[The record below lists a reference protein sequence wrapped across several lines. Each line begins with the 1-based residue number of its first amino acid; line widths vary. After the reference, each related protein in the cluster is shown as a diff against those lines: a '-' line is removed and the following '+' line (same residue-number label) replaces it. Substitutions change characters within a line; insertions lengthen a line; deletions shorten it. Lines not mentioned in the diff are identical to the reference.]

1 MSVLDFIKKRS
12 LEGKNSMENARFKI
26 AEEVKNFKLPF
37 VLSEEALTD
46 WLNNLMVLDDY
57 AESVKKMYCLIET
70 LNKTQIPVQ
79 QRIIFLEKICT
90 CIKQIVNRV
99 DKKQDDLAFP
109 LQEEESRELE
119 MIAWSYLGLAR
130 GLCFVAKTIDDK
142 GVKAYSWYQALFSLA
157 QAYLK
162 MTAVYRSPSKG
173 FWLLCYQIY
182 FVAEKEGVLDVS
194 LGESGLEDETIA
206 KIFKQIIVFSLSN
219 PNQFRARD
227 MKVVFNFL
235 GKYVAQV
242 NISSESNN
250 VVFDLDKD
258 CEPRLVARLNNYQLN
273 AATRS
278 IETVSMAKHIYQGV
292 KQGESGLGLIEGL
305 NKALLVRVLKSL
317 GGTQARKFTR
327 VDETGVSTGIA
338 GFDYLS
344 SYLRAKDGEV
354 KAKAKNNHEQTQD
367 WALLSKGYEH
377 MHQKQSELK
386 EDIKKNE
393 QIKNIFQLTSGL
405 SVDMDVWGSTHT
417 DRNTLIENVETSDV
431 SLINS
436 SIKGYA
442 LCWADKANRVK
453 LGDVLGL
460 VFSDSERL
468 EITIIRR
475 LQQLQSGAV
484 RLGVEV
490 IGLESDSVYTYR
502 PNDKEHGRWGIL
514 LPRIKGLKE
523 LDSLVYKT
531 GDYELGEFIFIKQKK
546 LLRRCRLTKLINSTQ
561 AISHAELFF
570 IEESKSM

>member
-1 MSVLDFIKKRS
+1 
-12 LEGKNSMENARFKI
+12 MENARFKI
-26 AEEVKNFKLPF
+26 AEEVENFKMPF

-46 WLNNLMVLDDY
+46 WLNSLMVLDDY
-57 AESVKKMYCLIET
+57 AESVKKMYSLIET

-99 DKKQDDLAFP
+99 DKEQDDMAFP
-109 LQEEESRELE
+109 LPEEESRELE
-119 MIAWSYLGLAR
+119 LIAWSYLGLAR
-130 GLCFVAKTIDDK
+130 SLCFVAKTIDDK
-142 GVKAYSWYQALFSLA
+142 EVKAYSWYQALFSLA

-162 MTAVYRSPSKG
+162 MTAVYRLPSKG

-182 FVAEKEGVLDVS
+182 FVAEKEAVLDAS
-194 LGESGLEDETIA
+194 LVRFGVQDETIA
-206 KIFKQIIVFSLSN
+206 TIFKQIIVFSLSN

-242 NISSESNN
+242 NISSESDN

-258 CEPRLVARLNNYQLN
+258 CEPRPVARLNNYQLN

-278 IETVSMAKHIYQGV
+278 IETVSMAKHIYQSL

-305 NKALLVRVLKSL
+305 NKALLIRVIKSL

-327 VDETGVSTGIA
+327 IDETGVSTGIA

-354 KAKAKNNHEQTQD
+354 KVEVKHEKVQD

-386 EDIKKNE
+386 DDIKKNE
-393 QIKNIFQLTSGL
+393 QIKNIFQLSSGF
-405 SVDMDVWGSTHT
+405 SADMDVWDSTHS
-417 DRNTLIENVETSDV
+417 DRNSLIENVETSDV
-431 SLINS
+431 TLINS

-460 VFSDSERL
+460 VLNDSERL

-475 LQQLQSGAV
+475 LEQLQSGAV

-490 IGLESDSVYTYR
+490 IGFESDSVYTYR

-514 LPRIKGLKE
+514 LPRIEGLKE
-523 LDSLVYKT
+523 VDSLVYKT